1 MTTLSQVTFG
11 HEGQPLTMLDSILQV
26 SVPQT
31 AMQSVG
37 AQSTTSHGR
46 IIVGIGESGFVVDI
60 VVDIGGT
67 GFVVDIGGS
76 GLRANAALMR
86 REMKSILQMCHY
98 YLIYTQIWGFR
109 GISVLS
115 GTTTKS

>member
-1 MTTLSQVTFG
+1 MTNLSQVTLG
-11 HEGQPLTMLDSILQV
+11 HEGQPLTILGSILQV
-26 SVPQT
+26 SVPQI

-37 AQSTTSHGR
+37 AQSTASHGSSV
-46 IIVGIGESGFVVDI
+46 VGIA
-60 VVDIGGT
+60 